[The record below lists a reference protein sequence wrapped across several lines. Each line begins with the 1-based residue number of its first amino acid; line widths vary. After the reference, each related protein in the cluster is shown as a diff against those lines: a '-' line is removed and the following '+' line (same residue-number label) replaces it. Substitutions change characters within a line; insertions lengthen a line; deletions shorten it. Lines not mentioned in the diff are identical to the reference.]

1 MASKPQQARAVAALT
16 DDAAVLADGR
26 DAANQL
32 LLLIRAI
39 DRRNL
44 WHEIA
49 WEPERAASEA
59 ARDVAR
65 VRRALDMTARM
76 IGDAR
81 TAIVNDDGR

>member
-1 MASKPQQARAVAALT
+1 MPSKRQQGVSAAM
-16 DDAAVLADGR
+16 DDAAILAAGR
-26 DAANQL
+26 TAVEDLARL
-32 LLLIRAI
+32 VRAI

-49 WEPERAASEA
+49 WEPEQAAAGA

-76 IGDAR
+76 IGDAHA
-81 TAIVNDDGR
+81 AIANGDGG